1 MTRSGLA
8 LAGVV
13 VIAVIGN
20 AAVSAF
26 RAGRAAGAQPVHLL
40 GSTTSRTVQQQ
51 GEAMAA
57 PAPEQAAASEH
68 AAATQVVT
76 MSVAPASAPR
86 VNTPSSPA
94 AAPAVTPAQG
104 MTLKVPVGRTEL
116 RDSMYV
122 ERGGDS
128 AVVHFDTEMARTR
141 RRDKF
146 EATLRATLPLLY
158 GARVESMLATIP
170 DGGLTGD
177 RDLVSEVA
185 ATGVRLPIATGG
197 TLDLL
202 PVTRPGRDGPLVV
215 GYRVRVTP

>member
-8 LAGVV
+8 LAGLVIV
-13 VIAVIGN
+13 AVIAN
-20 AAVSAF
+20 AALSAF
-26 RAGRAAGAQPVHLL
+26 RAERGTRSPEVQVFA
-40 GSTTSRTVQQQ
+40 STASRTVQQQ
-51 GEAMAA
+51 GETV
-57 PAPEQAAASEH
+57 PAPTTEPASEH
-68 AAATQVVT
+68 LTATQVVP
-76 MSVAPASAPR
+76 VNVGPASVVPQKAS
-86 VNTPSSPA
+86 PSA
-94 AAPAVTPAQG
+94 AAVGGVAPAQG
-104 MTLKVPVGRTEL
+104 MALKVPAGRTEL

-146 EATLRATLPLLY
+146 EATVRTTLPALY
-158 GARVESMLATIP
+158 GARVESTLATIP
-170 DGGLTGD
+170 DGDIMGD
-177 RDLVSEVA
+177 RDLASDVA
-185 ATGVRLPIATGG
+185 TSGVKLVIPSGG